1 MLAQSDSRQSMAA
14 GQSKCSLGVNAEEV
28 RGFDGCQEWLPDTLD
43 LNFVRKFCFVH
54 GLILDLVDC

>member
-1 MLAQSDSRQSMAA
+1 MAA
-14 GQSKCSLGVNAEEV
+14 RQAESCFRVNAEKI

-43 LNFVRKFCFVH
+43 LNFVQRYCFVH

>member
-1 MLAQSDSRQSMAA
+1 MLAQSDRGQSMAA
-14 GQSKCSLGVNAEEV
+14 RQAESCLRVNAEKI

-43 LNFVRKFCFVH
+43 LNFVRRFCFVH